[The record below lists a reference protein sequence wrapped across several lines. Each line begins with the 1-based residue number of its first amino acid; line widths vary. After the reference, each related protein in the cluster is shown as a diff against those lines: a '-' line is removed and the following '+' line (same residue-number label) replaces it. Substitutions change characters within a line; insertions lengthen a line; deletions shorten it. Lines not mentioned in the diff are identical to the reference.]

1 MRSFRTGK
9 QAIQLFCSAASFSLR
24 GGRVPSKVLFTAK
37 HLTVFGLFRIA
48 LSKRR
53 GEKKSVQILQISSIA
68 FKRVFSFKIV
78 RRYSRERAS
87 QSLPNI
93 RQMLEEK
100 LEKRRTTRYCSLSG
114 YACPWGSTPSANTMQ
129 RGLAS

>member
-53 GEKKSVQILQISSIA
+53 GEKREKNIFRKFGKIDAIITI
-68 FKRVFSFKIV
+68 FSGTPKDLLKF
-78 RRYSRERAS
+78 
-87 QSLPNI
+87 
-93 RQMLEEK
+93 
-100 LEKRRTTRYCSLSG
+100 RRTAPVTVG
-114 YACPWGSTPSANTMQ
+114 KSAA
-129 RGLAS
+129 L